1 LNGFVKGFLK
11 NFLFFFRFAEWQFFA
26 FFLPS
31 RKPHRLDEHFHYIK
45 YIERKHCRIKDNEVQ
60 LSRLEAGGGSNCR
73 TDEEQNIHIQTK
85 HYSNSTG
92 CIDRSNDVGDVKL
105 IGFVEVEVFAEFLK
119 HFRVLSFFL
128 SVNIIAPI
136 P

>member
-1 LNGFVKGFLK
+1 LRIG
-11 NFLFFFRFAEWQFFA
+11 NFLHLFCHPASP
-26 FFLPS
+26 LL
-31 RKPHRLDEHFHYIK
+31 LDEHFHYIK

-60 LSRLEAGGGSNCR
+60 LSRLEAGGGSDCR